1 MNISDCAL
9 PAGQRVALSI
19 EYDGSEFHGWQRQAS
34 GQMSVQECLE
44 HALSSVGNTEIR
56 VACAGRT
63 DAGVHATN
71 QIVSF
76 ESPVARSPKAWVM
89 GGNASLPPQVRVNW
103 ACGVAADFHAR
114 FSAVSRTYRYVWLT
128 RAIRSTM
135 VYRKATWSRHDLDI
149 DAMQQ
154 SVGCLIGEHDF
165 SAFRAASC
173 QSNSPCRRVDKIT
186 FSRHGPFVVM
196 EITANAFLHHM
207 VRNLAGS
214 IAMVGRHL
222 KSVSWID
229 ELLQGRNR
237 TVAADTA
244 PPDGLYL
251 VSVAYPDAYNLPEQ
265 QKGPIFLSLD

>member
-1 MNISDCAL
+1 MERNIVL
-9 PAGQRVALSI
+9 LLS
-19 EYDGSEFHGWQRQAS
+19 YDGTGLLGWQHNGEGPTVEGHLQAAVE
-34 GQMSVQECLE
+34 QILQHSVKLQ
-44 HALSSVGNTEIR
+44 AAS
-56 VACAGRT
+56 RT

-103 ACGVAADFHAR
+103 ACGVASDFHAR
-114 FSAVSRTYRYVWLT
+114 FSAVSRTYRYVWHT
-128 RAIRSTM
+128 QAIRSTT
-135 VYRKATWSRHDLDI
+135 VYRKVTWSRHDLDI

-154 SVGCLIGEHDF
+154 SVACLIGEHDF

-173 QSNSPCRRVDKIT
+173 QSNSPYRRVDKIT
-186 FSRHGPFVVM
+186 FLRQGSFVVM

-214 IAMVGRHL
+214 IGMVGRHL
-222 KSVSWID
+222 KPVTWIA
-229 ELLQGRNR
+229 ELLEGRNR
-237 TVAADTA
+237 SLAADTA

-251 VSVAYPDAYNLPEQ
+251 VNVGYPAAYNLPNQ
-265 QKGPIFLSLD
+265 VKGPIFLCLD

>member
-1 MNISDCAL
+1 MNISDQAL
-9 PAGQRVALSI
+9 PAGQRVALSV

-34 GQMSVQECLE
+34 GQISVQETLE
-44 HALSSVGNTEIR
+44 NALSSVANAEVR

-103 ACGVAADFHAR
+103 ARGVAADFHAR
-114 FSAVSRTYRYVWLT
+114 FSAVSRTYRYVWAT
-128 RAIRSTM
+128 QTIRSTTL
-135 VYRKATWSRHDLDI
+135 YRKTTWSRHDLDV
-149 DAMQQ
+149 DAMQR
-154 SVGCLIGEHDF
+154 SAACLIGEHDF

-173 QSNSPCRRVDKIT
+173 QSNSPHRRVDEIT
-186 FSRHGPFVVM
+186 FLRRGSFVVM
-196 EITANAFLHHM
+196 QVTANAFLHHM

-214 IAMVGRHL
+214 IGMVGRHL
-222 KSVSWID
+222 KPEAWIE
-229 ELLQGRNR
+229 ELLEGRNR
-237 TVAADTA
+237 TLAADTA

-251 VSVAYPDAYNLPEQ
+251 VDVGYPAGYNLPNQ
-265 QKGPIFLSLD
+265 TKGPIFLCLD

>member
-1 MNISDCAL
+1 MSISDQAL
-9 PAGQRVALSI
+9 PAGQRIALSV

-34 GQMSVQECLE
+34 GQISVQECLE
-44 HALSSVGNTEIR
+44 NALSSVANTEIR

-103 ACGVAADFHAR
+103 ACGVSADFHAR
-114 FSAVSRTYRYVWLT
+114 FSAVSRTYRYVWNT
-128 RAIRSTM
+128 QAIRSTTL
-135 VYRKATWSRHDLDI
+135 YRKVTWSRNDLDI

-154 SVGCLIGEHDF
+154 SVACLIGEHDF

-173 QSNSPCRRVDKIT
+173 QSNSPCRRVDEIS
-186 FSRHGPFVVM
+186 FLRQGSFVVM

-214 IAMVGRHL
+214 IGMVGRHL
-222 KSVSWID
+222 KPPAWIA
-229 ELLQGRNR
+229 ELLEGCNR
-237 TVAADTA
+237 SVAADTA

-251 VSVAYPDAYNLPEQ
+251 VGVGYPPAYNLPNQ
-265 QKGPIFLSLD
+265 VKGPIFLCLD

>member
-1 MNISDCAL
+1 MNISDQAL
-9 PAGQRVALSI
+9 PAGQRVALSV

-34 GQMSVQECLE
+34 GQISVQETLE
-44 HALSSVGNTEIR
+44 NALSSVANAEVR

-103 ACGVAADFHAR
+103 ARGVAPDFHAR
-114 FSAVSRTYRYVWLT
+114 FSAVSRTYRYVWAT
-128 RAIRSTM
+128 QTIRSTTL
-135 VYRKATWSRHDLDI
+135 YRKTTWSRHDLDV
-149 DAMQQ
+149 DAMQR
-154 SVGCLIGEHDF
+154 SVACLIGEHDF

-173 QSNSPCRRVDKIT
+173 QSNSPHRRVDEIT
-186 FSRHGPFVVM
+186 VLRRGSFVVM
-196 EITANAFLHHM
+196 QVTANAFLHHM

-214 IAMVGRHL
+214 IGMVGRHL
-222 KSVSWID
+222 KPEAWIE
-229 ELLQGRNR
+229 ELLEGRNR
-237 TVAADTA
+237 TLAADTA

-251 VSVAYPDAYNLPEQ
+251 VDVGYPAGYNLPNQ
-265 QKGPIFLSLD
+265 TKGPIFLCLD